1 MHSMKTEQFTIN
13 WNNNNNNNNHEKC
26 TFSAVWQPAK
36 MKNSQPISHPK
47 CRVFYH
53 VGTFIIIIILGSG
66 NGSGKLGNYNVSYV
80 PICVHLPRY
89 YLVSCSSLNV
99 YTCGAHKTSANT
111 CRDILCA
118 VYITVCNPYA
128 QNSHGE
134 IVNSNKMMKK
144 PNKKPCFEVNTMHFT
159 FTWITNQ
166 FKGNFGAVAFTFYA
180 LHSHCIGERRHNVC
194 RWVFQK
200 KLSTIR
206 CAQHC

>member
-1 MHSMKTEQFTIN
+1 MK
-13 WNNNNNNNNHEKC
+13 H
-26 TFSAVWQPAK
+26 
-36 MKNSQPISHPK
+36 SQPISHPK

-80 PICVHLPRY
+80 PICVHLPWY

-200 KLSTIR
+200 KTFDHTMCTTLLNVFTVMATTDVECWENKMTKITELD
-206 CAQHC
+206 QKG

>member
-1 MHSMKTEQFTIN
+1 MCAPTLI
-13 WNNNNNNNNHEKC
+13 
-26 TFSAVWQPAK
+26 
-36 MKNSQPISHPK
+36 
-47 CRVFYH
+47 
-53 VGTFIIIIILGSG
+53 
-66 NGSGKLGNYNVSYV
+66 
-80 PICVHLPRY
+80 LPRQLFEFECV
-89 YLVSCSSLNV
+89 YLWCTQNLRK
-99 YTCGAHKTSANT
+99 HMP
-111 CRDILCA
+111 RH
-118 VYITVCNPYA
+118 TVCNPYA

-200 KLSTIR
+200 KTFDHTMCTTLLNVFTVMATTDVECWENKMTKITEPD
-206 CAQHC
+206 QNG